1 MLRPFKCSFC
11 DKTYKTNGHLKDH
24 IQVQHI
30 KIRKF
35 KCEICKS
42 EFGRNSTLLAHLKT
56 HRKKVEKSKNDY
68 EINLDNITTRTCSKV
83 NLISN
88 TATTEEEKKFW
99 NIDNED
105 LFSIAFG
112 ENEQNDLNNANHV
125 FDLNFDQGNTNNNYI
140 NSSNNNSDN
149 ENALENDIIFF

>member
-1 MLRPFKCSFC
+1 M
-11 DKTYKTNGHLKDH
+11 
-24 IQVQHI
+24 
-30 KIRKF
+30 
-35 KCEICKS
+35 
-42 EFGRNSTLLAHLKT
+42 KT
-56 HRKKVEKSKNDY
+56 HRKKVEKTKNDY
-68 EINLDNITTRTCSKV
+68 EINLDNITTRPCSKV